1 MVEAMTATLRRW
13 LWLLAL
19 FAVSSAAF
27 AHRLDELLQA
37 TLVDIEP
44 GGFRLQINL
53 TPGVAVAGQLIA
65 LIDRNHDGVI
75 STKEA
80 AAYAELLKRDL
91 TVRLDLRNVELK
103 LTASNFP
110 EPAELRTGSEIIQM
124 EFSGTTGRLAAGSHT
139 LSLENRHL
147 PEVSVYLVNAA
158 RPGSASIQIASQK
171 RNDLQSRGEIGF
183 DFNPPPNPGIP
194 IAILVSL
201 AALFVL
207 PFAAVWRAKRKQNV
221 DLSK

>member
-1 MVEAMTATLRRW
+1 MFPLHYFE
-13 LWLLAL
+13 
-19 FAVSSAAF
+19 
-27 AHRLDELLQA
+27 
-37 TLVDIEP
+37 
-44 GGFRLQINL
+44 FRLGVPYVNVEMGAGA
-53 TPGVAVAGQLIA
+53 TPPL
-65 LIDRNHDGVI
+65 NPYP
-75 STKEA
+75 A
-80 AAYAELLKRDL
+80 AARRKPS
-91 TVRLDLRNVELK
+91 VGNGI
-103 LTASNFP
+103 P
-110 EPAELRTGSEIIQM
+110 QPAELRTGSEIIQM